1 VSDPGT
7 QPFAVSVRDV
17 SKAFRL
23 PQEQMHTLKER
34 ALHPLRRT
42 TYEQLDAL
50 QDVAFDVE
58 PGEIFGIVGRNGSGK
73 STLLKCLAGI
83 YRPDAGEIWLRGRMA
98 PFIELGVGFN
108 PELAARDNVVL
119 NAVMLGLTP
128 AEARA
133 RCDEVIAFAELEP
146 FTELKLKNYSSG
158 MHVRLAFAVMVQ
170 VDADILLIDEVLA
183 VGDAAFQHKCHA
195 TLTGMRDEGRTIL
208 LVTHDMSAVERF
220 CNRAMLLE
228 RGRMLELG
236 DPRSVALHYNRV
248 NFDNLAA
255 TGEDGTPAQMGD
267 GAARLVKAWF
277 EDGEGR
283 VTDAL
288 EQGPPCSLHV
298 LVEAVE
304 AIHEPIFGVSLID
317 DQKRL
322 VFATTTVWNHQ
333 STGSFAPGD
342 RVEFAVRFDNVLT
355 PGRYFVTPFMAHE
368 GHGDRLMDLRE
379 GFATVLVTGTRPNVA
394 IVDLPHDITFTRVAA
409 EGAPP
414 RGAAESAAAPRGAAE
429 SAAAPRGAADSAAQG
444 APRVEAG

>member
-1 VSDPGT
+1 VSDTSG

-23 PQEQMHTLKER
+23 PREQMHTLKER

-42 TYEQLDAL
+42 TYDPLEAL
-50 QDVAFDVE
+50 QGISFEVE
-58 PGEIFGIVGRNGSGK
+58 QGEIFGVVGRNGSGK

-83 YRPDAGEIWLRGRMA
+83 YRPDDGEIWLRGRMA

-108 PELAARDNVVL
+108 PELAARDNVLL

-128 AEARA
+128 AQGRE

-183 VGDAAFQHKCHA
+183 VGDAAFQHKCHT
-195 TLTGMRDEGRTIL
+195 TLMDMRDEGRTIL
-208 LVTHDMSAVERF
+208 LVTHDMSAIERF
-220 CNRAMLLE
+220 CDRAMLLD
-228 RGRMLELG
+228 RGRLLELG
-236 DPRSVALHYNRV
+236 HPRRIALRYNLV
-248 NFDNLAA
+248 NFDNAAA
-255 TGEDGTPAQMGD
+255 TTEDGTPARIGD
-267 GAARLVKAWF
+267 GAARLIKAWF
-277 EDGEGR
+277 QDGDGR

-298 LVEAVE
+298 LVEALR
-304 AIHEPIFGVSLID
+304 AIDEPTFGVSLID

-333 STGSFAPGD
+333 STGSFAAGE
-342 RVEFAVRFDNVLT
+342 RMEFAVRFDNVLT
-355 PGRYFVTPFMAHE
+355 PGRYFVTPFVAHE
-368 GHGDRLMDLRE
+368 GRGDQLMDLRE
-379 GFATVLVTGTRPNVA
+379 GFATVLVTGTRPNVG
-394 IVDLPHDITFTRVAA
+394 IVDLPHDLTLTRVSA
-409 EGAPP
+409 ETAPSLGA
-414 RGAAESAAAPRGAAE
+414 G
-429 SAAAPRGAADSAAQG
+429 
-444 APRVEAG
+444 